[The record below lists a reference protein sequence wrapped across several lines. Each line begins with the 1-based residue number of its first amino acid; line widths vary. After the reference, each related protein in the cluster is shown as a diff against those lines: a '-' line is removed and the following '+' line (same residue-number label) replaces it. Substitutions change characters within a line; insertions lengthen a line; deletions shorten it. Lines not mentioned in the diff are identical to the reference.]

1 MAQTQGNFLPSCFG
15 LFPSDFTNTGSDKWC
30 LSDVPISRVKGQ
42 GSARSHHAIGR

>member
-1 MAQTQGNFLPSCFG
+1 MPQTQGNFLPSCLG
-15 LFPSDFTNTGSDKWC
+15 LFPSYFRNTGGDKSC